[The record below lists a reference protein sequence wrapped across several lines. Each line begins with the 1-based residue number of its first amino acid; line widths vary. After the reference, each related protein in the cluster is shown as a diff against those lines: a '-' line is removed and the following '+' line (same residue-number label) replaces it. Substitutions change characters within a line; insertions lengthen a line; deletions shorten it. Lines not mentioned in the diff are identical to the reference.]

1 MSKYRF
7 FSFLA
12 FLLAL
17 GVGGALVAMAGK
29 PGAVTGG
36 PVFTAEL
43 QPDTMG
49 LRPVESEASGRL
61 TMELSADGATL
72 VYQLEVVAL
81 EDAFMSHLQY
91 GGPED
96 RYGPIVVW
104 LFPEDGKRR
113 EVVEG
118 RFDGVLA
125 QGEIRAQDLQG
136 PLAGQ
141 ELAAL
146 LQAIE
151 EGMIFADVHTR
162 RHVPGELR
170 GHVRPVQP

>member
-1 MSKYRF
+1 MNKYRF

-17 GVGGALVAMAGK
+17 GIGGALVAAAGK
-29 PGAVTGG
+29 PAAAG
-36 PVFTAEL
+36 PLFIAEL

-49 LRPVESEASGRL
+49 VRPVETDAGGRL
-61 TMELSADGATL
+61 TMELSADGL
-72 VYQLEVVAL
+72 VLAYKLEVENL
-81 EDAFMSHLQY
+81 QDAFMSHLQY

-125 QGEIRAQDLQG
+125 QGEIRAEDLQG
-136 PLAGQ
+136 PLAGH

-146 LQAIE
+146 VAAIE

-162 RHVPGELR
+162 HHVPGELR
-170 GHVRPVQP
+170 GHLRPVQP